1 MQAMRS
7 TDALL
12 QLMLTFPLVLF
23 SLLIG
28 LLGVY
33 WLLVLVRLAPVEL
46 FERDSL
52 RDDTLASAMVS
63 LGFVGVPVSVTLTL
77 LAVVAGALTLAI
89 EVLVLQHL
97 SLGMFRVPLGIVVLW
112 AAFALASPVVAIIC
126 RGLQHYFHRSS
137 NLPRSLLGE
146 CAVVKRPEGGERGLV
161 EAALESDA
169 DRRVWLR
176 AKAGQALYP
185 GERRVLVKYL
195 RDRDAYRSVPE
206 RDFLDARARLV
217 KLKLVKR
224 HYRRE
229 NSRSA
234 PGDSNHSGNG
244 SASSV

>member
-1 MQAMRS
+1 MQAMMS

-77 LAVVAGALTLAI
+77 LAVVAGALTLAV

-97 SLGMFRVPLGIVVLW
+97 NLGMFRAPLGIVV
-112 AAFALASPVVAIIC
+112 
-126 RGLQHYFHRSS
+126 
-137 NLPRSLLGE
+137 
-146 CAVVKRPEGGERGLV
+146 
-161 EAALESDA
+161 
-169 DRRVWLR
+169 
-176 AKAGQALYP
+176 
-185 GERRVLVKYL
+185 
-195 RDRDAYRSVPE
+195 
-206 RDFLDARARLV
+206 
-217 KLKLVKR
+217 
-224 HYRRE
+224 
-229 NSRSA
+229 
-234 PGDSNHSGNG
+234 
-244 SASSV
+244 

>member
-1 MQAMRS
+1 MQAMMS

-77 LAVVAGALTLAI
+77 LAVVAGALTLAV

-97 SLGMFRVPLGIVVLW
+97 NLGMFRAPLGIVVLW

-137 NLPRSLLGE
+137 SLPRSLLGE
-146 CAVVKRPEGGERGLV
+146 CAVVKKPEGEKPGLA

-176 AKAGQALYP
+176 VKADQALYA

-206 RDFLDARARLV
+206 QDFLDARTRLV
-217 KLKLVKR
+217 KLRLVER
-224 HYRRE
+224 HHRRKE
-229 NSRSA
+229 SGSSHS
-234 PGDSNHSGNG
+234 DSNHNGNG
-244 SASSV
+244 AASSA